1 MIFTPAVVV
10 AGLKIPSSLGVN
22 SVELGSNVERG
33 HIETKQATATKD
45 NCPNPS
51 RRRRVV
57 GSTVHCIA
65 LTVNCIALFQ
75 CCHNI
80 IVFRV

>member
-22 SVELGSNVERG
+22 SVELGSNVEAT
-33 HIETKQATATKD
+33 TK
-45 NCPNPS
+45 PNKP
-51 RRRRVV
+51 RRRRTTES
-57 GSTVHCIA
+57 STVHCIA
-65 LTVNCIALFQ
+65 LTVNCIALLY
-75 CCHNI
+75 HNI